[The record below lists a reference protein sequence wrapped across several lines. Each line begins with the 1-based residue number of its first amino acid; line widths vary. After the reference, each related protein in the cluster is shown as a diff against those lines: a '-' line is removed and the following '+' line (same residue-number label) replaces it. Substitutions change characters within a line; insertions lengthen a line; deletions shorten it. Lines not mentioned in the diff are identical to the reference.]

1 MWTGQVGSMAEHN
14 YTADSIKSLD
24 WKEHIRLRP
33 GMYIGKLGDGSSEDD
48 GIYVLLKEVLDNCI
62 DEFVMGFG
70 KQIDV
75 ECDGQN
81 VTVRD
86 FGRGIPLEKLLD
98 CSSKIN
104 TGAKYDS
111 EAFKKSVG
119 LNGVG
124 IKAVNALSNKF
135 DIQSF
140 REGETRR
147 IEFARGNPQSMD
159 KKNEKT
165 GEENGTVISYL
176 PDHAMFKKFRYR
188 NEFVER
194 MLRYYTYLNKGLIIR
209 YNGKRFR
216 SKEGL
221 KDLLD
226 ENLSEDTL
234 YPIIHIE
241 GKDIEV
247 AFTHVEQ
254 YGEDYFSFVNGQHTT
269 QGGTHQAAFRE
280 ALVKTI
286 REFTK
291 KNFEAADI
299 RGGLV
304 AAISVKVQEPVFES
318 QTKTK
323 LGSLTVSPEG
333 ETIRTFIGNF
343 LKEKLDN
350 YLHKHPETADA
361 LQQKIQR
368 SERERKELKGIQK
381 IARERAKKSKVH
393 NRKLRDCRVHLNTK
407 DKNKFKS
414 TLFIT
419 EGDSASG
426 SITKARDVQF
436 QAVFS
441 LKGKPLNSFG
451 LTRKVVYENEEFNLI
466 QAALG
471 IEEDLE
477 HLRYNQVVIA
487 TDADVDGMHIRL
499 LLITFFLQFFPEL
512 IRQGHLFVLQTP
524 LFRVRNKKS
533 TIYCYDD
540 TEREAAIKTLGKN
553 PEITRFKGLGEISP
567 DEFKHFIS
575 EDIRLDPVKI
585 DAHESIKEMLKF
597 FMGKNTPERQEYII
611 RNLRFEL
618 DLVDEDAEK
627 SEDELKQKIS
637 PTKEESNAVKS
648 EAA

>member
-1 MWTGQVGSMAEHN
+1 MAEHN

-48 GIYVLLKEVLDNCI
+48 GIYVLLKEVIDNSI

-70 KQIDV
+70 KQIEVDS
-75 ECDGQN
+75 DGHQ
-81 VTVRD
+81 VTIRD

-124 IKAVNALSNKF
+124 IKAVNALSTNF
-135 DIQSF
+135 EIQSF

-147 IEFARGNPQSMD
+147 IEYACGDPQSID
-159 KKNEKT
+159 KKNKKT
-165 GEENGTVISYL
+165 KEENGTVISYL
-176 PDHAMFKKFRYR
+176 PDDSMFKKFRYR

-194 MLRYYTYLNKGLIIR
+194 MLRYYTYLNKGLTIR
-209 YNGKRFR
+209 FNGKRFR

-221 KDLLD
+221 KDLLQ
-226 ENLSEDTL
+226 ENLSEETL

-241 GKDIEV
+241 GSDIEV

-323 LGSLTVSPEG
+323 LGSLTVAPEG
-333 ETIRTFIGNF
+333 ETIRTFVGNF

-350 YLHKHPETADA
+350 FLHKHQEIADA
-361 LQQKIQR
+361 LQEKIQR

-393 NRKLRDCRVHLNTK
+393 NRKLRDCRVHLNSK

-426 SITKARDVQF
+426 SITKARDVQS

-477 HLRYNQVVIA
+477 DLRYNQVVIA

-524 LFRVRNKKS
+524 LFRVRNKKK
-533 TIYCYDD
+533 TFYCYDD
-540 TEREAAIKTLGKN
+540 AEREAAIKTLGKS

-575 EDIRLDPVKI
+575 DDIRLDPVKI

-611 RNLRFEL
+611 RNLRFEH
-618 DLVDEDAEK
+618 DLIDEEQDVGAEAEK
-627 SEDELKQKIS
+627 KVLPS
-637 PTKEESNAVKS
+637 PEEESIGEDKI